1 MRAFLKVAAMTMV
14 MACSCATARPVTAPP
29 SEASAPRGEWYNTD
43 LRGLEQSGTCA
54 RLWLEERTYAM
65 LPGNAG
71 RFTGVYRNVVRATPV
86 GPPSFNPSCRYSP
99 LVAGSGDDLSKTLVF
114 RPAVPVPPA
123 ARAVLEDT
131 VQRMEGGECLK
142 VMSRLATRPDAAAQ
156 MCALRAKM
164 SQFLGSYLSMSVD
177 SMTEFDR
184 VPDGFPVKP
193 STGWRRQRGVF
204 FVFTGRYENQVIPG
218 NAVVFEEAG
227 EWRVVLLWF

>member
-1 MRAFLKVAAMTMV
+1 MWQILGTPKATGDWLVRAEPGLGAGDFQA
-14 MACSCATARPVTAPP
+14 
-29 SEASAPRGEWYNTD
+29 YNTEPFETSLA
-43 LRGLEQSGTCA
+43 LRGGK
-54 RLWLEERTYAM
+54 
-65 LPGNAG
+65 
-71 RFTGVYRNVVRATPV
+71 
-86 GPPSFNPSCRYSP
+86 